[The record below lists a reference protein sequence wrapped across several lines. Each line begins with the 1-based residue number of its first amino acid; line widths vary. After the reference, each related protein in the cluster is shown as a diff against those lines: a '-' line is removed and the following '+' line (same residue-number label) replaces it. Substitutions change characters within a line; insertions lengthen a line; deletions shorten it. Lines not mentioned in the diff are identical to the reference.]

1 MDGIVKFLTDYS
13 FWFICFGGLFIFIVP
28 MVITRQ
34 ETIEDEGERPLPW
47 IYSKPK
53 KKKRR

>member
-1 MDGIVKFLTDYS
+1 MSGLVAFLADYS
-13 FWFICFGGLFIFIVP
+13 FWILCVGGAFVFIVP

-34 ETIEDEGERPLPW
+34 ETVEDEGERPLPW

-53 KKKRR
+53 KKKP